1 VPDNT
6 KPPRYFFE
14 PPPLG
19 ARAIMTAIEEIGR
32 AHGLERPRVAYKRTE
47 RGEHCIAI
55 IFPGWRR
62 SEDVG

>member
-6 KPPRYFFE
+6 KPPRYLFE

-19 ARAIMTAIEEIGR
+19 ARAIMTAVEEIAR
-32 AHGLERPRVAYKRTE
+32 MQGLERPRVAYKKNDHD
-47 RGEHCIAI
+47 EHVIAL

-62 SEDVG
+62 PTD